1 MSEAPEAA
9 APADAEKGPAVDY
22 AVVDRV
28 ARLRLNRPSTL
39 NALSRQ
45 MLDELADRL
54 EAARLDDAVRVVV
67 LTGSGRAFSAGGD
80 IKALSGELNGDPDG
94 EPGGD
99 APSRGDA
106 ADGDYLDRVF
116 RTFGMLRRMSKPVI
130 ASVNGVAVGGGLEM
144 ILCADLV
151 VAAEGVRIGDGHS
164 NFGIFPGGGSSVG
177 LPRRIPLNLAKQLL
191 FTGKLLDAAEWKTL
205 GIVNEIVA
213 PEALAGRAQALA
225 VELAQRSPLLLAR
238 MKRVANE
245 ACDKSLDDALR
256 HEMLELRDHMR
267 SYDMREGTAAFVE
280 KRQPR
285 FIGR

>member
-1 MSEAPEAA
+1 
-9 APADAEKGPAVDY
+9 
-22 AVVDRV
+22 
-28 ARLRLNRPSTL
+28 
-39 NALSRQ
+39 

-54 EAARLDDAVRVVV
+54 EAARADDAVRVVV

-80 IKALSGELNGDPDG
+80 IKALSGELNGDPNG
-94 EPGGD
+94 ELGD
-99 APSRGDA
+99 EATSRGDA

-116 RTFGMLRRMSKPVI
+116 RTFGILRGMPKPVI

-144 ILCADLV
+144 ILCCDLV
-151 VAAEGVRIGDGHS
+151 VAAKGVRIGDGHS

-191 FTGKLLDAAEWKTL
+191 FTGQLLGVEEWKAL
-205 GIVNEIVA
+205 GVVNEIIA
-213 PEALAGRAQALA
+213 PDALHGRTQSLA
-225 VELAQRSPLLLAR
+225 NELAQRSPLLLAR

-245 ACDKSLDDALR
+245 ANDKSFDDALR
-256 HEMLELRDHMR
+256 HEMLELRNHMR